1 MIYGT
6 HLLYIKEE
14 KEGICSP
21 RVIEDLLFYETF
33 SRFIDR
39 KSLAAF
45 LKILQKPITDPDN
58 IQFRRDIIEDFR
70 NNRNI
75 LDLLLGMIDEL
86 TENKK
91 NNESSSGVVKYRRNT
106 TGIQMCA
113 LSLRTTLQILQRYA
127 DKLDG
132 YHTMSAGLTALC
144 NKLSVMKSMRCK
156 QLIRKKEA

>member
-1 MIYGT
+1 MINGT

-14 KEGICSP
+14 KEGICSTT
-21 RVIEDLLFYETF
+21 VIEDLLFYETF
-33 SRFIDR
+33 SRFTDR
-39 KSLAAF
+39 KALDAF
-45 LKILQKPITDPDN
+45 LRILQKPLTDPEN
-58 IQFRRDIIEDFR
+58 IQFRRDIIEDFIS
-70 NNRNI
+70 NPGI
-75 LDLLLGMIDEL
+75 LELLLGMIDEL

-132 YHTMSAGLTALC
+132 YAIFLH
-144 NKLSVMKSMRCK
+144 KYFYKSQVQVQK
-156 QLIRKKEA
+156 VQEKVQ